1 MDVEYDY
8 SYKTA
13 ETSANPGAK
22 TGESHGVNIKLYKKK
37 PFITVDVT
45 MDWLYTTG
53 QDFNA
58 LDQNTLR
65 SGAGVVTNIAIRN
78 REDYV
83 RNMSVNVDINVLTNV
98 QFVDKITV
106 TGSGYFS
113 SVVDQINETNS
124 YDVGGVM
131 ITTRVDF

>member
-1 MDVEYDY
+1 
-8 SYKTA
+8 
-13 ETSANPGAK
+13 
-22 TGESHGVNIKLYKKK
+22 
-37 PFITVDVT
+37 
-45 MDWLYTTG
+45 
-53 QDFNA
+53 

-65 SGAGVVTNIAIRN
+65 SGAGVVTNIVIRN

-83 RNMSVNVDINVLTNV
+83 RNMSVNVDINVPTNV

>member
-1 MDVEYDY
+1 
-8 SYKTA
+8 
-13 ETSANPGAK
+13 
-22 TGESHGVNIKLYKKK
+22 
-37 PFITVDVT
+37 
-45 MDWLYTTG
+45 
-53 QDFNA
+53 
-58 LDQNTLR
+58 
-65 SGAGVVTNIAIRN
+65 
-78 REDYV
+78 
-83 RNMSVNVDINVLTNV
+83 MSVNVDINVPTNV